1 MDEGDESVR
10 VQARA
15 LNQYL
20 AGRATKLLVA
30 QAEQVSASHCA
41 RCGEEIPEPRRQAVK
56 GVQLC
61 IDCQTLSEQKR

>member
-30 QAEQVSASHCA
+30 KASASYCA
-41 RCGEEIPEPRRQAVK
+41 RCGEDIPEPRRQAVK

-61 IDCQTLSEQKR
+61 IDCQTLSERKQ

>member
-20 AGRATKLLVA
+20 AGRASSQLVA
-30 QAEQVSASHCA
+30 TVSASHCIE
-41 RCGEEIPEPRRQAVK
+41 CGEDIPEPRRQAVK